1 MKRVEHYFYPA
12 VFTYDA
18 GQEIAVDFPDLRCA
32 TSGVN
37 DEDALLSAREILR
50 CVLKGLKEDG
60 EEIPTPTSLVDIQ
73 VESNECAVLV
83 DVYMSSS
90 LTALN

>member
-32 TSGVN
+32 TS
-37 DEDALLSAREILR
+37 ALTHLYS
-50 CVLKGLKEDG
+50 V
-60 EEIPTPTSLVDIQ
+60 
-73 VESNECAVLV
+73 
-83 DVYMSSS
+83 
-90 LTALN
+90 

>member
-12 VFTYDA
+12 VFTYDD

-37 DEDALLSAREILR
+37 DEDADFE
-50 CVLKGLKEDG
+50 VVDD
-60 EEIPTPTSLVDIQ
+60 EE
-73 VESNECAVLV
+73 NK
-83 DVYMSSS
+83 
-90 LTALN
+90 